1 MARFLLPLIG
11 ALLLIHNT
19 AIAEVGHG
27 NSVPSLNSKSNA
39 TVLVED
45 GSITITFGP
54 IDLPVH
60 HQGDLAASLPQHIF
74 EIPTDLFITG
84 FKASVFS
91 EDGTP
96 LAKEYLHHMLLID
109 LKKESL
115 ACPGENYFLVGA
127 GMEMSEARFP
137 SGYGIKLNKGS
148 KVMAIVAFYHE
159 VPPTRNV
166 MASLKIWTASAG
178 NKLKTLEAYHVGV
191 NVGCYTKLDQR
202 EEGETDEGIP
212 LKGGL
217 LVKTAKIKFAID
229 GCIKYAYPHGHDNL
243 VLLTLEDSITR
254 RTLLRTIPNVTSRG
268 DLLGFPVSQIY
279 SDGSGFSVKAN
290 DEYEMRMVYYRPLQ
304 QQRSAYG
311 MGNYLIYLTPGP
323 C

>member
-1 MARFLLPLIG
+1 MI
-11 ALLLIHNT
+11 NNM
-19 AIAEVGHG
+19 AIAEVVHD
-27 NSVPSLNSKSNA
+27 NSVPSLNGRNNA
-39 TVLVED
+39 SVMVED

-74 EIPTDLFITG
+74 EIPTDLSITG
-84 FKASVFS
+84 FKASVFTR
-91 EDGTP
+91 DGTP

-115 ACPGENYFLVGA
+115 ACAGENYFLVGA

-137 SGYGIKLNKGS
+137 GGYGIRLNQGR

-159 VPPTRNV
+159 VPPTKNV
-166 MASLKIWTASAG
+166 MASLKIWTVSAS
-178 NKLKTLEAYHVGV
+178 KVLKSLEAYHIGV
-191 NVGCYTKLDQR
+191 NIGCYTKLNHR

-217 LVKTAKIKFAID
+217 LVKTAKVKFAID

-243 VLLTLEDSITR
+243 VLLTLEDSANR
-254 RTLLRTIPNVTSRG
+254 RTLLRTIPDVSISG
-268 DLLGFPVSQIY
+268 ELLGFPASQIY
-279 SDGSGFSVKAN
+279 SDEAGFEVKAN
-290 DEYEMRMVYYRPLQ
+290 DEYEMRMVYHRPLQ
-304 QQRSAYG
+304 EQRMTYG
-311 MGNYLIYLTPGP
+311 MGNYLIYLTRGF
-323 C
+323 CSGS